1 MVFFFFL
8 LFTFKKSLKFVL
20 GLPKWEFSTGKKHFT
35 LAKNLEKWLCPFWK
49 ISSYAPVHT
58 RVLITSSIVYPC
70 MYFSTNWTVHVFQP
84 RTCNR
89 WVTNSQ
95 VKKRLVRKLQSYTEG
110 TLASC
115 IFPIC
120 PDIEARFLTCPRCNF
135 IMIICFQY
143 VHATRTR
150 KEISKEDTHQLAET
164 VCQFMLVIIDIHTT
178 RTKNIIDNVTWQ
190 VSLFYNP
197 KGSLTTWLGGKL
209 CFHNFPVGTSL
220 NLYRP
225 FL

>member
-1 MVFFFFL
+1 MGIFYREKAFHIGKKSGKMTLPLLKNFLLRPCSHQSFDCIFYSLPVHVFFHKL
-8 LFTFKKSLKFVL
+8 
-20 GLPKWEFSTGKKHFT
+20 
-35 LAKNLEKWLCPFWK
+35 
-49 ISSYAPVHT
+49 
-58 RVLITSSIVYPC
+58 
-70 MYFSTNWTVHVFQP
+70 WTVHVFQP

-150 KEISKEDTHQLAET
+150 KEISKEDTHQLRMHFCINLASRGPNMAAIEHSLPH
-164 VCQFMLVIIDIHTT
+164 FHDLLKVIIIFNLLSDSSGHCKSIGHCL
-178 RTKNIIDNVTWQ
+178 
-190 VSLFYNP
+190 SH
-197 KGSLTTWLGGKL
+197 LT
-209 CFHNFPVGTSL
+209 CV
-220 NLYRP
+220 NLWP
-225 FL
+225 L